1 MMNDKT
7 FIKTCEILTEKVE
20 NLEFVNK
27 FQAKKIADLEEEN
40 KKLKEQKQ
48 SVSEFIDRTQA
59 KIEKRTV
66 KGG

>member
-1 MMNDKT
+1 MNKKT
-7 FIKTCEILTEKVE
+7 FIKTCEVLTEKVE
-20 NLEFVNK
+20 NLEFAVK
-27 FQAKKIADLEEEN
+27 CKDRRIADLEEEN

-59 KIEKRTV
+59 KIEKRTI